1 MCPPQIT
8 RNGIL
13 GLHLPWELQEE
24 VGKRSVAGQQS
35 PSWMRVML
43 PLLGTSRA
51 MELSYI
57 NCVSLLSS
65 ERYFIYILALNII
78 EKPNV
83 IG

>member
-1 MCPPQIT
+1 MSPQIT

-13 GLHLPWELQEE
+13 RSHLPGELQEE
-24 VGKRSVAGQQS
+24 VGKRSVTGQQS

-57 NCVSLLSS
+57 NCISLLSS
-65 ERYFIYILALNII
+65 EIYIF
-78 EKPNV
+78 
-83 IG
+83 

>member
-1 MCPPQIT
+1 MCPHQIR

-13 GLHLPWELQEE
+13 GSHLPGELQEE
-24 VGKRSVAGQQS
+24 VGNRSVTGQQS

-57 NCVSLLSS
+57 NCIFLLSS
-65 ERYFIYILALNII
+65 EIYFIYILALNII
-78 EKPNV
+78 EKPNI